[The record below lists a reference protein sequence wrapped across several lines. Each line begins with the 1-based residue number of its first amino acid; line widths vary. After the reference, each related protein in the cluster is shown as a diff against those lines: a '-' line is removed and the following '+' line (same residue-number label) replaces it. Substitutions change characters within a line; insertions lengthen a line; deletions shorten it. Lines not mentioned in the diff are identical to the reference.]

1 MRILVL
7 NGGSSSLKVD
17 VLSPDGTRHFH
28 TKIER
33 LGAERTHASALAA
46 VLPDIEGPIGVVGH
60 RVVHGGRTFTGPTP
74 LDEDVIAALEELNPL
89 APLHNP
95 ANIAGI
101 RAAMELLPDVPHVA
115 VFDTAFHRTL
125 PRRAREYALPAEHR
139 ERIHRYGFHG
149 TSHHFVAERA
159 ADWLE
164 TPLKDLRVITCHLGN
179 GASVCAV
186 EYGRSVET
194 SMGMTPLEGLVM
206 GTRSGDMDPGV
217 VLELVREW
225 GIDAT
230 DRLLNKE
237 SGLAGLSGHG
247 NDLRD
252 IEERAGAG
260 DEPARLAIHVFAHRL
275 RKYIGAYAAVMGGVD
290 TIVFTGGIGENSA
303 LIRHRACQRL
313 DFLGARLSEDRNRDA
328 KLTAAAPVA
337 ELSTPRSRVQ
347 ILAVR
352 TDEAL
357 QIARETAA
365 VVGGAQNVPERSG
378 IPIGISARHIHLTQS
393 AVEKL
398 FGPGHT
404 LTPYRPLSQPGQF
417 ACEEKCTI
425 VGPKR
430 EIEGVRVLGPARPAC
445 QIEVSRTDEFFLGVD
460 APVRASGKVK
470 NSAPVTLRGPAG
482 SITLK
487 EGLICAWRHIHMT
500 PEDAEH
506 YGVKDKDV
514 VEVAVHSPEGRD
526 LVFGD
531 VLVRVKASY
540 ALEMH
545 IDTDEANACGIHSG
559 HEARMI
565 EPTDATAVLR
575 KKRL

>member
-1 MRILVL
+1 MKILVL

-17 VLSPDGTRHFH
+17 VLSPDGTRHDSR
-28 TKIER
+28 KVER
-33 LGAERTHASALAA
+33 LGGDRTHAAALAE
-46 VLPDIEGPIGVVGH
+46 VLPEIEGPISAVGH
-60 RVVHGGRTFTGPTP
+60 RVVHGGRTFTRPTR
-74 LDEDVIAALEELNPL
+74 LDAEVVATLEDLSTL

-95 ANIAGI
+95 ANVAGI

-125 PRRAREYALPAEHR
+125 PRRAREYALPAEQR
-139 ERIHRYGFHG
+139 RTIHRYGFHG
-149 TSHHFVAERA
+149 TSHQYVAEA
-159 ADWLE
+159 AARYLE
-164 TPLKDLRVITCHLGN
+164 TPLQELRLITCHLGN

-206 GTRSGDMDPGV
+206 GTRSGDIDPGV
-217 VLELVREW
+217 VLQLAREL

-230 DRLLNKE
+230 DTLLNKQ
-237 SGLAGLSGHG
+237 SGLAGLSSVG
-247 NDLRD
+247 NDMRD
-252 IEERAGAG
+252 IEERAAAG
-260 DEPARLAIHVFAHRL
+260 NEACRLALHVFAHRL

-290 TIVFTGGIGENSA
+290 AVVFTGGIGENSA

-313 DFLGARLSEDRNRDA
+313 EFLGARLSEDRNRDA
-328 KLTAAAPVA
+328 SLTREAPIA
-337 ELSTPRSRVQ
+337 ELNTPRSRVQ
-347 ILAVR
+347 ILAIH

-365 VVGGAQNVPERSG
+365 VAQGAQEVPQRKG
-378 IPIGISARHIHLTQS
+378 IPIGISARHIHLTQE
-393 AVEKL
+393 AVEIL
-398 FGPGHT
+398 FGKGHT

-417 ACEEKCTI
+417 ACEEKCTV

-430 EIEGVRVLGPARPAC
+430 EIENVRVLGPVRPGC
-445 QIEVSRTDEFFLGVD
+445 QVEISRTDEFFLGVD
-460 APVRASGKVK
+460 APVRASGKIK
-470 NSAPVTLRGPAG
+470 NSAPITLRGPAG
-482 SITLK
+482 TLTLK

-500 PEDAEH
+500 PEDADH

-526 LVFGD
+526 LIFGD
-531 VLVRVKASY
+531 VLVRVKSSY

-545 IDTDEANACGIHSG
+545 IDTDEANAAGISSG

-565 EPTDATAVLR
+565 APTEATAVLR